1 MNESWI
7 KLFRKFKEW
16 GWYKNSNVKDLF
28 LEILLTANFDDK
40 PWQKII
46 VSRGQ
51 LVTSIGHLS
60 EETGLSVRQVR
71 TALNH
76 LKSTNELTIKTTPQY
91 TLITVNKYNDYQQM
105 TSEVTNERQTN
116 DNQVTTTKELKKER
130 IKDNNIISEKKK
142 KHVYKDGE
150 VTDEMCADVASKK
163 SVPLNEVLKTRQIM
177 IDWCK
182 STGTTYADYK
192 MTIMVWIQR
201 QLDKGQIRK
210 VQIIKSNIPVFEKM
224 SPEKIAENNKK
235 MDEIREK
242 VVKKLVVDNKLSQS

>member
-71 TALNH
+71 TALNN
-76 LKSTNELTIKTTPQY
+76 LKLTNELTIKTTPQY

-142 KHVYKDGE
+142 KHV
-150 VTDEMCADVASKK
+150 
-163 SVPLNEVLKTRQIM
+163 
-177 IDWCK
+177 
-182 STGTTYADYK
+182 
-192 MTIMVWIQR
+192 
-201 QLDKGQIRK
+201 
-210 VQIIKSNIPVFEKM
+210 F
-224 SPEKIAENNKK
+224 
-235 MDEIREK
+235 
-242 VVKKLVVDNKLSQS
+242 